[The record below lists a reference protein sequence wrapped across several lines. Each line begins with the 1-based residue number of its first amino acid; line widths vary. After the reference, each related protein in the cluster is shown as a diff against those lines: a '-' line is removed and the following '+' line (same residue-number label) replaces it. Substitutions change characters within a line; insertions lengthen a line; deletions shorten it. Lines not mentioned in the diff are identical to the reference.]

1 MAVAETDFFSV
12 ALSMFTRLQVADS
25 GLVVTAWGILVMEL
39 LMLLFTVFAA
49 AATAVAANT

>member
-12 ALSMFTRLQVADS
+12 ALSKFTRLQVADS

-49 AATAVAANT
+49 ATAVAANT